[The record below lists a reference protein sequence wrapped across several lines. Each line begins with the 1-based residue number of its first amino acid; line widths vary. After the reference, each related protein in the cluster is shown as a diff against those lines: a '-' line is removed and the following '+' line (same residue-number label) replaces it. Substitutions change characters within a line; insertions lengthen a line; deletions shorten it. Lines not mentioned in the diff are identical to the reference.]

1 MKRVNLKHGTGR
13 GGMNAKHYVTL
24 RSRNG
29 RFHIQLEKKALWM
42 MCGLALALLIM
53 GVMSVGWGDT
63 YVHPWEVLRAIWGR
77 GSGDY
82 DFILYR
88 LRFPRA
94 LTGVL
99 VGAALGIAG
108 AVLQGIIRNPLASPD
123 ILGITGGAS
132 VAAVTFIAYGGAV
145 MSIQWLPVAAV
156 AGALV
161 VSLLVYILAWKDGV
175 TPIRLVLVGI
185 GLASAMSSITTL
197 MLVISSSFTAGKAYI
212 WLTGSVYGASWNNVY
227 TMLIAVVICT
237 PLVLYFS
244 RSLNTQELGDDV
256 ATGLGV
262 EVQRHRVMLLLL
274 SVILAGTAV
283 AVAGAIG
290 FVGLIAPHIARRWV
304 GRSMGSLTLVSALVG
319 GLLVY
324 LADLLARTAFYPI
337 DIPAGIFTAGVGA
350 PFFLYLLL
358 QRRNRH

>member
-1 MKRVNLKHGTGR
+1 MKRVKVEQGSSTGGLNIR
-13 GGMNAKHYVTL
+13 RYVTL
-24 RSRNG
+24 RSRKG

-42 MCGLALALLIM
+42 MSGLALTLLIM
-53 GVMSVGWGDT
+53 GVISVGWGDT

-99 VGAALGIAG
+99 VGVALGMAG

-145 MSIQWLPVAAV
+145 LSIQWLPVAAV
-156 AGALV
+156 TGALL
-161 VSLLVYILAWKDGV
+161 VSLLVYMLAWKDGV

-185 GLASAMSSITTL
+185 GLASAMSSATTL
-197 MLVISSSFTAGKAYI
+197 MLVMSSSFTAGKAYI

-227 TMLIAVVICT
+227 TMLIAIVICT
-237 PLVLYFS
+237 PLVLYFA

-290 FVGLIAPHIARRWV
+290 FAGLIAPHIARRLV
-304 GRSMGSLTLVSALVG
+304 GRSMGGLTLVSALAG

-337 DIPAGIFTAGVGA
+337 DVPAGIFIAGVGA

-358 QRRNRH
+358 QRRNRY